1 MILLTHLTQNIAHVW
16 CITTIKHCTSPQA
29 VEDVNRGVC
38 VAGARLYQLKALQE
52 VRRAPDYLALAR
64 TLPGYGDIAFPPART
79 DCRATPV
86 VAITVGE

>member
-1 MILLTHLTQNIAHVW
+1 M
-16 CITTIKHCTSPQA
+16 TIFLFQQA

-52 VRRAPDYLALAR
+52 VRRAADYLALAR

-79 DCRATPV
+79 DSRATPALAV
-86 VAITVGE
+86 TVGECAH